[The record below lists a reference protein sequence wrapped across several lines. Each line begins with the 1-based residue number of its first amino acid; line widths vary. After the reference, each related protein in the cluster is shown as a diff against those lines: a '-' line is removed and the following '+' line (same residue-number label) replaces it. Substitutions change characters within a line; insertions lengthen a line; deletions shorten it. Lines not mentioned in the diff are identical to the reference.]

1 MTTTLTNT
9 TQKKKKSSSVLMVL
23 FSILRTCAL
32 ALITFPIAF
41 VLHVFA
47 VFLLPWEITKATASE
62 IFSHHHSMKKTKT
75 KTNDDS
81 DDDIPKLRR
90 RNSSKT
96 DSKYSYLRE
105 VFLIGTG
112 GNRPS
117 LDDFDDALILRV
129 GILLLGVVFV
139 LIILLASAHIICI
152 SFVHFDFSKVVT
164 RNINKR
170 FTHIITSRKERRRSA
185 QPVKDDNINE
195 ST

>member
-1 MTTTLTNT
+1 
-9 TQKKKKSSSVLMVL
+9 
-23 FSILRTCAL
+23 
-32 ALITFPIAF
+32 
-41 VLHVFA
+41 
-47 VFLLPWEITKATASE
+47 
-62 IFSHHHSMKKTKT
+62 
-75 KTNDDS
+75 
-81 DDDIPKLRR
+81 
-90 RNSSKT
+90 
-96 DSKYSYLRE
+96 
-105 VFLIGTG
+105 
-112 GNRPS
+112 

>member
-1 MTTTLTNT
+1 MVSIAYKLYKFSFFSVTYKLLRFRCLLLSFL
-9 TQKKKKSSSVLMVL
+9 SSSRTERRW
-23 FSILRTCAL
+23 LRYTSSN
-32 ALITFPIAF
+32 AF
-41 VLHVFA
+41 CSL
-47 VFLLPWEITKATASE
+47 S
-62 IFSHHHSMKKTKT
+62 
-75 KTNDDS
+75 TNDDS

-96 DSKYSYLRE
+96 LSKYSYLRE

-129 GILLLGVVFV
+129 VGILLGVVFV

-152 SFVHFDFSKVVT
+152 SFVHFDFSKVMT

-195 ST
+195 STWWRKTITTTTLK

>member
-1 MTTTLTNT
+1 MVSIAYKLYKLSFFSVTYKLLRFRCLLLSFF
-9 TQKKKKSSSVLMVL
+9 SSS
-23 FSILRTCAL
+23 SRAERRRWLRRTSSN
-32 ALITFPIAF
+32 
-41 VLHVFA
+41 A
-47 VFLLPWEITKATASE
+47 VRSLST
-62 IFSHHHSMKKTKT
+62 
-75 KTNDDS
+75 S
-81 DDDIPKLRR
+81 DKPSSDIPRKLRR

-139 LIILLASAHIICI
+139 LIILLACAHIICI

-170 FTHIITSRKERRRSA
+170 FTHIITSRGEERRRSA

-195 ST
+195 STWWRKTITTTLK